1 VRHHNIPIQTAKDHG
16 IPNLIKKNA
25 STGNLIERGSGIHS
39 FSGSGNHAGHGSNTG
54 SKKKSN
60 IRSLNVTSEVD
71 EGFNGHKGMAKSV
84 HYNEKGIMSNSEGF
98 GKSLRDTMN
107 NARREDIPKFGNLDI
122 DLGSQKG
129 NMGSLANLTSES
141 SNMTQTLKF
150 AARTRQGLSTN
161 MMKKKNQDAYF
172 TRPNFLG
179 NSNLHVFCVCDGHGV
194 YGDKISQFVT
204 TNLPI
209 FLEESLKKNLT
220 NMDQQSTLKKG
231 KQHPIEE

>member
-1 VRHHNIPIQTAKDHG
+1 
-16 IPNLIKKNA
+16 
-25 STGNLIERGSGIHS
+25 LIERGSGIHS

-54 SKKKSN
+54 FKKKSN

-71 EGFNGHKGMAKSV
+71 ERLIGHKGMAKSV
-84 HYNEKGIMSNSEGF
+84 HYNDKGIMSNSEGF
-98 GKSLRDTMN
+98 GKSLRDSMN
-107 NARREDIPKFGNLDI
+107 NARREDIPKFGKLDI
-122 DLGSQKG
+122 NLGGQKG

-150 AARTRQGLSTN
+150 AARTRQGFSTN
-161 MMKKKNQDAYF
+161 MKKKNQDAYF

-204 TNLPI
+204 RNLPT

-220 NMDQQSTLKKG
+220 NMDQQSALKSG
-231 KQHPIEE
+231 QQQPIEE

>member
-1 VRHHNIPIQTAKDHG
+1 MPIQPAKDHG

-84 HYNEKGIMSNSEGF
+84 HYNDKGIMSNSEGF
-98 GKSLRDTMN
+98 GKSLRDSMN

-150 AARTRQGLSTN
+150 AARTRQGFSTN

-204 TNLPI
+204 RNLPT

-220 NMDQQSTLKKG
+220 NMDQQSTLKSG
-231 KQHPIEE
+231 QQQPIEE